1 MPGSR
6 EFNPIGR
13 PVFEDIPALRRTLE
27 AREAARKQAADV
39 EGGFEHQEAH
49 TSLAVKQ

>member
-27 AREAARKQAADV
+27 AREAARKQV
-39 EGGFEHQEAH
+39 
-49 TSLAVKQ
+49 AVGRKSSK